1 MKIIIIKSSTLMH
14 LCKNVTTAK
23 FGKQFAQYATRDTG
37 KGEAKMVQRRETLLH
52 HNFETTFIFAL

>member
-1 MKIIIIKSSTLMH
+1 MH